1 MFCPNCGS
9 KLEDNAAFCP
19 SCGAPV
25 KAASANAATDNAAPN
40 NAAADSSAQNTWQE
54 APIAAPARAEFGPLA
69 QQNAGEAT
77 VTNGTNPPDYL
88 TINIVL
94 TVVSVFVCCF
104 SCLSIA
110 ALVTGIIGIVM
121 STAGALRH
129 PGAQLRPGRA
139 EEQGRQEHVDRH
151 GRDPRRLRPAGPA
164 ADRHR
169 LHDRLHGRVLQ
180 RTVLIFPCASS
191 HLPASAARCASSPGR
206 SSRRLPHLRPMCT
219 STTPSRAAS
228 RCAPSTR

>member
-19 SCGAPV
+19 SCGAPA

-54 APIAAPARAEFGPLA
+54 APIAPPP
-69 QQNAGEAT
+69 AGEAT

-121 STAGALRH
+121 STQVRSAIQAHNYAL
-129 PGAQLRPGRA
+129 A
-139 EEQGRQEHVDRH
+139 EQKSK
-151 GRDPRRLRPAGPA
+151 A
-164 ADRHR
+164 AKNMWIATAVI
-169 LHDRLHGRVLQ
+169 LGVSVLLGLLL
-180 RTVLIFPCASS
+180 TVTGFMTGFMEEFYSGLY
-191 HLPASAARCASSPGR
+191 
-206 SSRRLPHLRPMCT
+206 
-219 STTPSRAAS
+219 
-228 RCAPSTR
+228 

>member
-54 APIAAPARAEFGPLA
+54 APIAPPPAPNSDPWQ

-110 ALVTGIIGIVM
+110 ALVT
-121 STAGALRH
+121 
-129 PGAQLRPGRA
+129 
-139 EEQGRQEHVDRH
+139 
-151 GRDPRRLRPAGPA
+151 
-164 ADRHR
+164 
-169 LHDRLHGRVLQ
+169 
-180 RTVLIFPCASS
+180 ASS
-191 HLPASAARCASSPGR
+191 VS
-206 SSRRLPHLRPMCT
+206 
-219 STTPSRAAS
+219 
-228 RCAPSTR
+228 

>member
-54 APIAAPARAEFGPLA
+54 APIAPPPAPNSDPWL
-69 QQNAGEAT
+69 QQSAGEAY
-77 VTNGTNPPDYL
+77 VTNGRNPPEYL
-88 TINIVL
+88 SIHIEL

-121 STAGALRH
+121 STQVRSAIQAHNYAL
-129 PGAQLRPGRA
+129 A
-139 EEQGRQEHVDRH
+139 EQKSK
-151 GRDPRRLRPAGPA
+151 A
-164 ADRHR
+164 AKNMWIATAVI
-169 LHDRLHGRVLQ
+169 LGVSVLLGLLL
-180 RTVLIFPCASS
+180 TVTGFMTGFMEEFYSGLY
-191 HLPASAARCASSPGR
+191 
-206 SSRRLPHLRPMCT
+206 
-219 STTPSRAAS
+219 
-228 RCAPSTR
+228 

>member
-1 MFCPNCGS
+1 M
-9 KLEDNAAFCP
+9 
-19 SCGAPV
+19 

-54 APIAAPARAEFGPLA
+54 APIAPPPAP
-69 QQNAGEAT
+69 NAGEAT

-121 STAGALRH
+121 STQVRSAIQAHDYAL
-129 PGAQLRPGRA
+129 A
-139 EEQGRQEHVDRH
+139 EQKSK
-151 GRDPRRLRPAGPA
+151 A
-164 ADRHR
+164 AKNMWIA
-169 LHDRLHGRVLQ
+169 
-180 RTVLIFPCASS
+180 TASWAS
-191 HLPASAARCASSPGR
+191 PSCWACCWPSPAS
-206 SSRRLPHLRPMCT
+206 
-219 STTPSRAAS
+219 
-228 RCAPSTR
+228 

>member
-54 APIAAPARAEFGPLA
+54 APIAPPPAPNSDPWQ

-121 STAGALRH
+121 STAAKNMWIATAVILGVSVLLGLLLAVT
-129 PGAQLRPGRA
+129 GFMTGFM
-139 EEQGRQEHVDRH
+139 EEFYSG
-151 GRDPRRLRPAGPA
+151 LY
-164 ADRHR
+164 
-169 LHDRLHGRVLQ
+169 
-180 RTVLIFPCASS
+180 
-191 HLPASAARCASSPGR
+191 
-206 SSRRLPHLRPMCT
+206 
-219 STTPSRAAS
+219 
-228 RCAPSTR
+228 